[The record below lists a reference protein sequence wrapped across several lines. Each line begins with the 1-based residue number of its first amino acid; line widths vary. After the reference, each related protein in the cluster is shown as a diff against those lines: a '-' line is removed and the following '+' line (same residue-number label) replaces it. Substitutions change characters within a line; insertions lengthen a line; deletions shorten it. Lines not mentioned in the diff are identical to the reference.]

1 MTTIYAINVLSI
13 LSFLLLWFFSPLKL
27 TLGKL
32 FFKKDFIIPDE
43 FDDRVFMFN
52 SFLGKLQS
60 CYICTSFWISLI
72 TGVIFLVLFSMPMY
86 WPFLMFF
93 TTPPIA
99 YIFKKLVS

>member
-1 MTTIYAINVLSI
+1 MYTIYFINVLSV

-32 FFKKDFIIPDE
+32 LFKKDFILLDE
-43 FDDRVFMFN
+43 FDDRVFMIN

-60 CYICTSFWISLI
+60 CYICTSFWISLF
-72 TGVIFLVLFSMPMY
+72 TGGIFMVLLSLPLY

-93 TTPPIA
+93 TMPPIA
-99 YIFKKLVS
+99 YFFKKLVS